1 MYNNIQISRSDMER
15 IIDDLCM
22 KPKYREILKL
32 RYLDWLTFEEIAERV
47 DMSDRQVKRIVYKFG
62 DTVLCR
68 VPKQ

>member
-1 MYNNIQISRSDMER
+1 MRSNTQISRSDMER

-47 DMSDRQVKRIVYKFG
+47 DMSDRRGSNYGIP
-62 DTVLCR
+62 VLHFR
-68 VPKQ
+68 S

>member
-1 MYNNIQISRSDMER
+1 MEC

-22 KPKYREILKL
+22 KPKYREILKP

-68 VPKQ
+68 VPKK